1 MEARL
6 PNDSQRLCIVG
17 ATGTGKTFVAAW
29 HLSKRSITTRPW
41 IIYDFKGD
49 ELLGKIDAPEISVFD
64 PPPTEPGIYFVRPL
78 PHQKDEVSDQM
89 MQIWERRN
97 IGVYVDEAYM
107 LGRDNPGYRALLT
120 QGRSRSIPLITL
132 IQRPVM
138 VDRFVVSEAS
148 FFQIFRLQSMRDEDL
163 LSDFIPMLRRKD
175 KDGRKQQ
182 LDFENE
188 LDEHESYYY
197 DVGRN
202 TLNIFEK
209 VPDAD
214 AILDTIETR
223 LQSIRQV
230 A

>member
-6 PNDSQRLCIVG
+6 PTDSQRLCIVG
-17 ATGTGKTFVAAW
+17 ATGTGKTYAAVW
-29 HLSKRSITTRPW
+29 HLSKRSFTTRPW
-41 IIYDFKGD
+41 IVYDFKGD

-78 PHQKDEVSDQM
+78 PHQIDEVSAQM
-89 MQIWERRN
+89 MQIWKQRN
-97 IGVYVDEAYM
+97 IGVYVDEGYM
-107 LGRDNPGYRALLT
+107 LGRNNPGYRALLT

-132 IQRPVM
+132 VQRPVM
-138 VDRFVVSEAS
+138 IDRFVFSEAS

-163 LSDFIPMLRRKD
+163 IADFIPMLRRSASRAK
-175 KDGRKQQ
+175 KA
-182 LDFENE
+182 LDFETE

-209 VPDAD
+209 VPDED
-214 AILDTIETR
+214 AILDTIDTR
-223 LQSIRQV
+223 LQTIRQV